1 MGKERICKDH
11 CILSFTLETRS
22 DDHCAAWVIMFDMP
36 ELVDIEK
43 ARYSDDEPNRLF
55 VVCRTEHFTSTIHCE
70 RHVVFSKI
78 AE

>member
-1 MGKERICKDH
+1 
-11 CILSFTLETRS
+11 
-22 DDHCAAWVIMFDMP
+22 MFDMP

-70 RHVVFSKI
+70 RHVVLSKI